1 LPQAACGKACLQAR
15 LFESKIIQAATPKSM
30 LEMGAL
36 RG

>member
-1 LPQAACGKACLQAR
+1 LPQATFGKACLHAR

-30 LEMGAL
+30 LETGAL